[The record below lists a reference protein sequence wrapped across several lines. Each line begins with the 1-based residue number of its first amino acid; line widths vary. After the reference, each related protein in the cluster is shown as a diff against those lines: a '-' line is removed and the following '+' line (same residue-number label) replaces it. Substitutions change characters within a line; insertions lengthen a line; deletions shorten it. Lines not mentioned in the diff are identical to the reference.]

1 MLHQGMMQA
10 QGPPSQ
16 HLPQGVM
23 QQQQG
28 LVQQQQQQMSSA
40 SNYQY
45 PSGVSY
51 QTTSGTSTQLS
62 TGTAYQS
69 SIGGGYPQA
78 ARGGSYQQP
87 NSGSHQPYPASPQA
101 PNVYQTVQ
109 EPQRN
114 QLSGSQ
120 QGQYKCILLKNKAT
134 TGRGFCKFFL

>member
-1 MLHQGMMQA
+1 
-10 QGPPSQ
+10 
-16 HLPQGVM
+16 
-23 QQQQG
+23 
-28 LVQQQQQQMSSA
+28 MSSV

-51 QTTSGTSTQLS
+51 QTTSGTSSQLS

-69 SIGGGYPQA
+69 SSGGGYPQP

-87 NSGSHQPYPASPQA
+87 NSGSYQSYPASQQA

-109 EPQRN
+109 GPDRN

-120 QGQYKCILLKNKAT
+120 QGQYKCILYKKDYPWWVFFFAFFPHEKY
-134 TGRGFCKFFL
+134 FCMTD